1 MEVNEKSIVF
11 WKASSLL
18 TCGLAIILLFSIAAF
33 AQSSDMP
40 RTTAESS
47 VANTANV
54 ILQPRTA
61 EYRSIKIGTTS
72 EEVRNKL
79 GKATIDDKDGFY
91 YRFSDEEFAQIRLD
105 PENNVRLIAVTYSGK
120 NAPKVTDVFG
130 NKVKVETKP
139 DGSIY
144 KLVRYP
150 NAGYW
155 LAYSSTASEN
165 PTITVTMQELMHPSA
180 ARKTQ

>member
-1 MEVNEKSIVF
+1 MEVNGKYIVF
-11 WKASSLL
+11 WKASSVL
-18 TCGLAIILLFSIAAF
+18 TCGLATICLFSIPAL
-33 AQSSDMP
+33 AQSSETP
-40 RTTAESS
+40 TATVESPVTKTT
-47 VANTANV
+47 NV
-54 ILQPRTA
+54 SLQPRTA
-61 EYRSIKIGTTS
+61 EYRSIKIGTTA

-91 YRFSDEEFAQIRLD
+91 YRFSDEEFAQIRLG
-105 PENNVRLIAVTYSGK
+105 PEINVRLIAVTYSGK